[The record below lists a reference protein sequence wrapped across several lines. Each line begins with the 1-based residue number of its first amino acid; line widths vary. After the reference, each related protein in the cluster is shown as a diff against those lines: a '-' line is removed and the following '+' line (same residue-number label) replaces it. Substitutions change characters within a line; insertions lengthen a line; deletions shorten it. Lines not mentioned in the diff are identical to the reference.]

1 MKRLAEQNYYE
12 LLEVSPHATRKEI
25 QDAFELAKATYGPD
39 SVATYTLFTLAE
51 SRELLKKIEEAYY
64 VLIDDENR
72 REYDKWLAG
81 ERLIPFE
88 RRTTVI
94 EIEATTPNRR
104 AEVLSTGQLS
114 LEITED
120 MVNGD
125 FLKRMRTDMCID
137 LQDIARKTKIS
148 ITHLENIETEN
159 FANLPPGV
167 YLKGYLFQYAGY
179 LGLNPEIVVKGFL
192 KRYSK
197 VAKTR

>member
-1 MKRLAEQNYYE
+1 MAEQNYYE

-25 QDAFELAKATYGPD
+25 QDAFELAKVTYGPD

-51 SRELLKKIEEAYY
+51 SKELLKKIEEAYY

-88 RRTTVI
+88 RKTTVI
-94 EIEATTPNRR
+94 DRETTTPYGKS
-104 AEVLSTGQLS
+104 EVLSAGQLS

-120 MVNGD
+120 MVSGD
-125 FLKRMRTDMCID
+125 FLKRIRTDMCID

-148 ITHLENIETEN
+148 INHLENIEAEN

-167 YLKGYLFQYAGY
+167 YFKGYLFQYAKC
-179 LGLNPEIVVKGFL
+179 LGLNPEIVVTGFS